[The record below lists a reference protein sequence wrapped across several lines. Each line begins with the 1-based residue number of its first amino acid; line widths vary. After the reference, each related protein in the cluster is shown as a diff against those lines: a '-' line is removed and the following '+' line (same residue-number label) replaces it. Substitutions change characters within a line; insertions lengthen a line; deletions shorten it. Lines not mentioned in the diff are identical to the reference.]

1 MLYRITA
8 ELVIEVIQIIRM
20 IFQIPVPKIAYQK
33 TLYFKKRVDFSK
45 KTSKLNK
52 YRMPTFVMFG
62 PINLFLYLSALL
74 KGISRVINFCRFKIN
89 TYVFCLREN

>member
-33 TLYFKKRVDFSK
+33 TLYFKKRS
-45 KTSKLNK
+45 
-52 YRMPTFVMFG
+52 
-62 PINLFLYLSALL
+62 
-74 KGISRVINFCRFKIN
+74 
-89 TYVFCLREN
+89 